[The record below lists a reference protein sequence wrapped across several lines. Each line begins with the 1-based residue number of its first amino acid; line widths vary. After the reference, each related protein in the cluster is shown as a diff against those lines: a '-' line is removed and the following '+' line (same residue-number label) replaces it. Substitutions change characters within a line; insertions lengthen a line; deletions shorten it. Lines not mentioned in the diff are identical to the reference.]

1 MTNRRLYAGLAF
13 SMALGPA
20 LGAPITF
27 STALPVGEGKII
39 VREQVVVSNS
49 GDDPSD
55 VGREVNTRSLLSVAA
70 YGVNAKLAMF
80 AVLPYTNKEAT
91 TLNGPKRSSDG
102 LGDVTVFGRYT
113 LYQKDWTGRTLRVA
127 GVAGLK
133 APTGSD
139 DESDDSGRL
148 PVGLQLGTGSWDAY
162 VGGVVSYQTLDFG
175 IDAQVSY
182 RENTEASG
190 FEAGDETRFD
200 VSYQHRLSPST
211 LDLETRSF
219 LYGVVEL
226 NTIIRDRHR
235 QNGVSLENSGGTTVF
250 LTPGVQYVTRKIIAE
265 IAVQIPVVQNLNG
278 SALENDFMIR
288 GGFRIN
294 F

>member
-1 MTNRRLYAGLAF
+1 M
-13 SMALGPA
+13 
-20 LGAPITF
+20 
-27 STALPVGEGKII
+27 
-39 VREQVVVSNS
+39 
-49 GDDPSD
+49 D
-55 VGREVNTRSLLSVAA
+55 TRSLLSVAA

-91 TLNGPKRSSDG
+91 TLAGPGRSSDG

-127 GVAGLK
+127 GIAGLK

-139 DESDDSGRL
+139 DESDDLGRL
-148 PVGLQLGTGSWDAY
+148 PVGLQLGSGSWDAF

-182 RENTEASG
+182 RKNTEASG
-190 FEAGDETRFD
+190 FEAGDETRLD
-200 VSYQHRLSPST
+200 VSYQHRLLPST

-219 LYGVVEL
+219 VYGGVEI
-226 NTIIRDRHR
+226 NAVIRYRHR
-235 QNGVSLENSGGTTVF
+235 QNGISLENSGGTTVF
-250 LTPGVQYVTRKIIAE
+250 LTPGVQYVTRKLIAE
-265 IAVQIPVVQNLNG
+265 IAIQIPVVQNLNG
-278 SALENDFMIR
+278 STLENDFMIR